1 MELGELL
8 TASGVAAD
16 LRGES
21 TVEIRELAYDS
32 RRVSSGTL
40 FFCFAGEKTDGHD
53 FAAAAVEAGA
63 AALVVERPLDLDV
76 PQARVEDARAAMAP
90 IAAAFNGDPTSELT
104 VIGITGTNGKTTT
117 AFLVRHLLEAAGRR
131 CGLLGT
137 VRQVVGG
144 QVEEVER
151 TTPEAID
158 LQRTFDRMLE
168 AGDMACAME
177 VSSHA
182 LVLHRAD
189 AIDFSV
195 KVFTN
200 LSQDHLD
207 FHADM
212 EDYFA
217 AKRLLFSGEGG
228 APLIELEGGVS
239 VLNLDDAYGRR
250 LAEEL
255 SSGSGSGSGGECIT
269 YSAAGAAAHLSARGV
284 SFDQTGARFLCL
296 SPEGELEIE
305 TPLPGDFNVSNAL
318 AALAVAH
325 ALGLD
330 LRKSARALASAEQVP
345 GRFESI
351 DEGQP
356 FGVIV
361 DYAHTPDSLE
371 NVLAAARRLT
381 AGRLICVFGAGGDRD
396 ADKRPLMGRAGAELS
411 DVAVV
416 TSDNPRSED
425 PGAIIE
431 QIRAGIPEDPHAEV
445 LVEADRRAAIA
456 TGLGRAGEGDTVVIA
471 GKGHEQGQ
479 EFEDGRKVPFDDRD
493 VAREELRRLAA
504 SAAS

>member
-1 MELGELL
+1 MELEELL
-8 TASGVAAD
+8 RAARVAAE
-16 LRGES
+16 LRGEGS
-21 TVEIRELAYDS
+21 VEIRDLAYDS
-32 RRVSSGTL
+32 RRAGRATL
-40 FFCFAGEKTDGHD
+40 FFCFPGERTDGHD

-63 AALVVERPLDLDV
+63 SALVVERPLELDV
-76 PQARVEDARAAMAP
+76 PQALVEDARAAMAP
-90 IAAAFNGDPTSELT
+90 IAAAFNGDPTSELG

-117 AFLVRHLLEAAGRR
+117 AFLVRHLLEAAGHH

-137 VRQVVGG
+137 VQQVVGG
-144 QVEEVER
+144 AVEEVER

-168 AGDMACAME
+168 SGDEYCAME

-189 AIDFSV
+189 AIHFAV

-212 EDYFA
+212 EDYFE

-228 APLIELEGGVS
+228 APIIELEGGVS
-239 VLNLDDAYGRR
+239 VINVDDAYGRR
-250 LAEEL
+250 LAEDL
-255 SSGSGSGSGGECIT
+255 DCGSDGECVS
-269 YSAAGAAAHLSARGV
+269 YSAAGGQADLSARDV
-284 SFDQTGARFLCL
+284 TFDASGSRFVCAT
-296 SPEGELEIE
+296 PEGEIE
-305 TPLPGDFNVSNAL
+305 VRIPLPGDFNVSNAL
-318 AALAVAH
+318 AALSVAR

-330 LRKSARALASAEQVP
+330 LAAATAALASVEQVP

-356 FGVIV
+356 FAVVV

-371 NVLAAARRLT
+371 NVLGAARRIT
-381 AGRLICVFGAGGDRD
+381 SGRLISVFGAGGDRD
-396 ADKRPLMGRAGAELS
+396 REKRPLMGRAAAELS

-416 TSDNPRSED
+416 TSDNPRSEE
-425 PGAIIE
+425 PAAIIE
-431 QIRAGIPEDPHAEV
+431 QIEAGIDDRASAEV
-445 LVEADRRAAIA
+445 AVEQDRRAAIA
-456 TGLGRAGEGDTVVIA
+456 IALGRAAEGDTVVIA

-479 EFEDGRKVPFDDRD
+479 EFEDGRKIPFDDRD
-493 VAREELRRLAA
+493 VAREELRKLAK
-504 SAAS
+504 AAAG

>member
-8 TASGVAAD
+8 RASGVAAE
-16 LRGES
+16 LRGDRS
-21 TVEIRELAYDS
+21 VEISDLAYDS
-32 RRVSSGTL
+32 RRVGRGTL
-40 FFCFAGEKTDGHD
+40 FFCFAGERTDGHD

-63 AALVVERPLDLDV
+63 SALVVERPLDLDV
-76 PQARVEDARAAMAP
+76 PQAQVEDARAAMAP
-90 IAAAFNGDPTSELT
+90 IAAAFNGQPTSELG
-104 VIGITGTNGKTTT
+104 VVGITGTNGKTTT
-117 AFLVRHLLEAAGRR
+117 AFLVRHLLESAGRR

-137 VRQVVGG
+137 VQQIVGG
-144 QVEEVER
+144 EVEEVER

-168 AGDMACAME
+168 SGDEFCAME

-189 AIDFSV
+189 AIQFAV

-212 EDYFA
+212 EDYFE

-228 APLIELEGGVS
+228 SPIIELEGGVS
-239 VLNLDDAYGRR
+239 VINVDDPYGRR
-250 LAEEL
+250 LAEDL
-255 SSGSGSGSGGECIT
+255 DCGTGAECIS
-269 YSAAGAAAHLSARGV
+269 YSAAGGKADLSAREV
-284 SFDQTGARFLCL
+284 AFDASGSRFACAT
-296 SPEGELEIE
+296 PEGEIE
-305 TPLPGDFNVSNAL
+305 VRIPLPGDFNVANAL

-330 LRKSARALASAEQVP
+330 LSRAAAALASAGQVP

-356 FGVIV
+356 FAVVV

-371 NVLAAARRLT
+371 NVLGAARRIT
-381 AGRLICVFGAGGDRD
+381 GGRLISVFGCGGDRD
-396 ADKRPLMGRAGAELS
+396 RDKRPLMGRAGTQLS
-411 DVAVV
+411 DLAVV

-425 PGAIIE
+425 PAAIIK
-431 QIRAGIPEDPHAEV
+431 QIEAGIEENAPAEV
-445 LVEADRRAAIA
+445 LVEQDRRAAIA
-456 TGLGRAGEGDTVVIA
+456 LALERAGEGDTVVIA

-479 EFEDGRKVPFDDRD
+479 EFEGGRKIPFDDRD
-493 VAREELRRLAA
+493 VAREELRKLTKAA
-504 SAAS
+504 AG

>member
-8 TASGVAAD
+8 RAAGVAAD
-16 LRGES
+16 LRGDPS
-21 TVEIRELAYDS
+21 VDVRDLAYDS
-32 RRVSSGTL
+32 RRVAEGTL

-53 FAAAAVEAGA
+53 FAPAAVEAGA
-63 AALVVERPLDLDV
+63 SALVVERPLELDV

-90 IAAAFNGDPTSELT
+90 VAAAFNGDPTSELT
-104 VIGITGTNGKTTT
+104 VVGITGTNGKTTT
-117 AFLVRHLLEAAGRR
+117 AFLVRHLLESAGRQ

-144 QVEEVER
+144 EVEEVER

-158 LQRTFDRMLE
+158 LQRTFARMLE
-168 AGDMACAME
+168 AGDDACAME

-189 AIDFSV
+189 AIDFAV

-228 APLIELEGGVS
+228 APLIELEGGIS
-239 VLNLDDAYGRR
+239 VVNLDDPYGQR
-250 LAEEL
+250 LAGEL
-255 SSGSGSGSGGECIT
+255 STGDGGDCIT
-269 YSAAGAAAHLSARGV
+269 FSAAGGAADLSARGV
-284 SFDQTGARFLCL
+284 TFDPSGSRFLCM
-296 SPEGELEIE
+296 SPDGQIE
-305 TPLPGDFNVSNAL
+305 VQTPLPGDFNVSNAL
-318 AALAVAH
+318 AALGVAH

-330 LRKSARALASAEQVP
+330 LREAAEALASAEQVP

-371 NVLAAARRLT
+371 NVLGAARRLT
-381 AGRLICVFGAGGDRD
+381 GGRLISVFGCGGDRD
-396 ADKRPLMGRAGAELS
+396 REKRPLMGRAGAELS
-411 DVAVV
+411 DIAVV

-431 QIRAGIPEDPHAEV
+431 QIREGIPESPHAEV
-445 LVEADRRAAIA
+445 LVDADRRAAIA
-456 TGLGRAGEGDTVVIA
+456 SALGRAEQGDLVVIA

-479 EFEDGRKVPFDDRD
+479 EFEDGRKIPFDDRD
-493 VAREELRRLAA
+493 VARDELRKLKTG
-504 SAAS
+504 SAT

>member
-8 TASGVAAD
+8 RASGVTAE
-16 LRGES
+16 LRGDAS
-21 TVEIRELAYDS
+21 VEIRDLAYDS
-32 RRVSSGTL
+32 RRVAPGAL
-40 FFCFAGEKTDGHD
+40 YFCFPGERTDGHD
-53 FAAAAVEAGA
+53 FAPAAVEAGA
-63 AALVVERPLDLDV
+63 SALVVERPLELDV
-76 PQARVEDARAAMAP
+76 PQAKVDDARAAMAP
-90 IAAAFNGDPTSELT
+90 IAATFNGDPTAELG

-117 AFLVRHLLEAAGRR
+117 AFLVSHLLESAGHR

-137 VRQVVGG
+137 VQQVVGG

-158 LQRTFDRMLE
+158 LQRTFNRMLSS
-168 AGDMACAME
+168 GDEYCAME

-189 AIDFSV
+189 AIHFAA
-195 KVFTN
+195 KLFTN

-212 EDYFA
+212 EDYFE

-228 APLIELEGGVS
+228 VPIIELEGGVS
-239 VLNLDDAYGRR
+239 VINVDDAYGRR
-250 LAEEL
+250 LAEDMNC
-255 SSGSGSGSGGECIT
+255 GSGGECIS
-269 YSAAGAAAHLSARGV
+269 YSAAGAQADLRALDVA
-284 SFDQTGARFLCL
+284 FDASGSRFTCKTHD
-296 SPEGELEIE
+296 GEIAVRI
-305 TPLPGDFNVSNAL
+305 PLPGDFNVANAL
-318 AALAVAH
+318 AALGVAH

-330 LRKSARALASAEQVP
+330 LSRAAASLASAGQVP

-356 FGVIV
+356 FAVVV

-371 NVLAAARRLT
+371 NVLGAARRIT
-381 AGRLICVFGAGGDRD
+381 SGRLLSVFGCGGDRD
-396 ADKRPLMGRAGAELS
+396 RDKRPLMGRAGAELS

-425 PGAIIE
+425 PAAIIE
-431 QIRAGIPEDPHAEV
+431 QIEAGIDDSAQASV
-445 LVEADRRAAIA
+445 VVEQDRRSAIA
-456 TGLGRAGEGDTVVIA
+456 IALGRAGDGDTVVIA

-479 EFEDGRKVPFDDRD
+479 EFEGGRKEPFDDVT
-493 VAREELRRLAA
+493 VAREALKAVLLK
-504 SAAS
+504 

>member
-8 TASGVAAD
+8 RAAGVAAEV
-16 LRGES
+16 RGDAS
-21 TVEIRELAYDS
+21 VEIRDLAYDS
-32 RRVSSGTL
+32 RRVAGESL
-40 FFCFAGEKTDGHD
+40 FFCFPGERTDGHD
-53 FAAAAVEAGA
+53 FAAGAIELGA
-63 AALVVERPLDLDV
+63 AALVVERALDLDV

-90 IAAAFNGDPTSELT
+90 IAATFNGDPTSELA
-104 VIGITGTNGKTTT
+104 VVGITGTNGKTTT
-117 AFLVRHLLEAAGRR
+117 AFLVRHLLESAGRR

-137 VRQVVGG
+137 VQQVVGG
-144 QVEEVER
+144 EVEDVER

-168 AGDMACAME
+168 AGDEYCAME

-189 AIDFSV
+189 AIHFAV

-207 FHADM
+207 FHVDM

-228 APLIELEGGVS
+228 APIIELEGGIS
-239 VLNLDDAYGRR
+239 VINLDDPYGRR

-255 SSGSGSGSGGECIT
+255 SCGEGGVCIT
-269 YSAAGAAAHLSARGV
+269 YSAAGSAADLSARDV
-284 SFDQTGARFLCL
+284 AFDASGSRFVCV
-296 SPEGELEIE
+296 SPEGVLDVG
-305 TPLPGDFNVSNAL
+305 TPLPGDFNVANAL

-330 LRKSARALASAEQVP
+330 LEQASKALASADQVP
-345 GRFESI
+345 GRFQSI

-356 FGVIV
+356 FAVIV
-361 DYAHTPDSLE
+361 DYAHTPDSME

-381 AGRLICVFGAGGDRD
+381 RRRLISVFGAGGDRD
-396 ADKRPLMGRAGAELS
+396 REKRPLMGRAGAELS

-425 PGAIIE
+425 PAAIID
-431 QIRAGIPEDPHAEV
+431 QIQAGIPADAPAQV
-445 LVEADRRAAIA
+445 VVEQDRRAAIA
-456 TGLGRAGEGDTVVIA
+456 LALGRAGEGDTVVIA

-479 EFEDGRKVPFDDRD
+479 EFEEGRKVPFDDRD
-493 VAREELRRLAA
+493 VARDELRKLKAAA
-504 SAAS
+504 S

>member
-1 MELGELL
+1 
-8 TASGVAAD
+8 
-16 LRGES
+16 
-21 TVEIRELAYDS
+21 
-32 RRVSSGTL
+32 
-40 FFCFAGEKTDGHD
+40 
-53 FAAAAVEAGA
+53 
-63 AALVVERPLDLDV
+63 LDV
-76 PQARVEDARAAMAP
+76 PQVRVEDARAAMAP
-90 IAAAFNGDPTSELT
+90 IAATFNGDPTSELT
-104 VIGITGTNGKTTT
+104 VVGITGTNGKTTT
-117 AFLVRHLLEAAGRR
+117 AFLVRHLLESAGKQ

-158 LQRTFDRMLE
+158 LQRTFARMVE
-168 AGDMACAME
+168 AGDVACAME

-189 AIDFSV
+189 AIHFAV

-217 AKRLLFSGEGG
+217 AKRLLFSSEGG
-228 APLIELEGGVS
+228 APMIELEGGVS
-239 VLNLDDAYGRR
+239 VVNLDDPYGQR
-250 LAEEL
+250 LAGEL
-255 SSGSGSGSGGECIT
+255 ATGEGGDCIT
-269 YSAAGAAAHLSARGV
+269 YSAAGGAADLSARGV
-284 SFDQTGARFLCL
+284 TFDTTGSRFLCI
-296 SPEGELEIE
+296 SPEGELEVE

-318 AALAVAH
+318 AALAVGH

-330 LRKSARALASAEQVP
+330 LKDAAAALATAEQVP

-371 NVLAAARRLT
+371 NVLEAGRRLT
-381 AGRLICVFGAGGDRD
+381 GRQLISVFGCGGDRD
-396 ADKRPLMGRAGAELS
+396 TDKRPLMGRAAAELS
-411 DVAVV
+411 DIAVV

-425 PGAIIE
+425 PAAIIE
-431 QIRAGIPEDPHAEV
+431 QIRAGIPDEPHAQV
-445 LVEADRRAAIA
+445 LVDADRRAAIA
-456 TGLGRAGEGDTVVIA
+456 AALSRAGDGDLVVIA

-479 EFEDGRKVPFDDRD
+479 EFEDGRKIPFDDRD
-493 VAREELRRLAA
+493 VARDELRKLKT
-504 SAAS
+504 SAAT

>member
-1 MELGELL
+1 MELSELL
-8 TASGVAAD
+8 RAAGVAAD
-16 LRGES
+16 LRGDPS
-21 TVEIRELAYDS
+21 VDIRDLAYDS
-32 RRVSSGTL
+32 RRVAEGTL
-40 FFCFAGEKTDGHD
+40 FFCFPGEKTDGHD
-53 FAAAAVEAGA
+53 FALAAVEAGA
-63 AALVVERPLDLDV
+63 SALVVERPLDLDV
-76 PQARVEDARAAMAP
+76 PQAQVEDARAAMAP
-90 IAAAFNGDPTSELT
+90 VAAAFNEDPTSELT
-104 VIGITGTNGKTTT
+104 VVGITGTNGKTTT
-117 AFLVRHLLEAAGRR
+117 AFLVRHLLESAGRQ

-137 VRQVVGG
+137 VRQIVGG

-158 LQRTFDRMLE
+158 LQRTFARMLE
-168 AGDMACAME
+168 SGDDGCAME

-189 AIDFSV
+189 AIHFAA

-228 APLIELEGGVS
+228 APLIELEGGIS
-239 VLNLDDAYGRR
+239 VVNLDDSYGQR
-250 LAEEL
+250 LAGEL
-255 SSGSGSGSGGECIT
+255 STGDGGDCVT
-269 YSAAGAAAHLSARGV
+269 FSAAGVDADLSARGV
-284 SFDQTGARFLCL
+284 TFDPSGSRFLCL
-296 SPEGELEIE
+296 SPDGEIE
-305 TPLPGDFNVSNAL
+305 VQTPLPGDFNVSNAL
-318 AALAVAH
+318 AALAVAY

-330 LRKSARALASAEQVP
+330 LREAAAALASAEQVP

-371 NVLAAARRLT
+371 NVLGAARRLT
-381 AGRLICVFGAGGDRD
+381 GGRLISVFGCGGDRD
-396 ADKRPLMGRAGAELS
+396 REKRPLMGRAGAELS

-431 QIRAGIPEDPHAEV
+431 QIREGIPESPHAEV
-445 LVEADRRAAIA
+445 LIDADRRAAIA
-456 TGLGRAGEGDTVVIA
+456 SALGRAEEGDLVVIA

-479 EFEDGRKVPFDDRD
+479 EFEDGRKIPFDDRD
-493 VAREELRRLAA
+493 VARDELRKLRTG
-504 SAAS
+504 SAT

>member
-1 MELGELL
+1 MELRELL
-8 TASGVAAD
+8 RASGFAAE
-16 LRGES
+16 LRGEP
-21 TVEIRELAYDS
+21 TVEIRGLAYDS
-32 RRVSSGTL
+32 RQVSDGTL
-40 FFCFAGEKTDGHD
+40 FFCFPGEKTDGHD
-53 FAAAAVEAGA
+53 FAAKAVEAGA
-63 AALVVERPLDLDV
+63 AALVVERPLELHV
-76 PQARVEDARAAMAP
+76 PQAQVEDARAAMAP
-90 IAAAFNGDPTSELT
+90 IAAAFNEDPTSELT
-104 VIGITGTNGKTTT
+104 VVGITGTNGKTTT
-117 AFLVRHLLEAAGRR
+117 AFLVRHLLESAGQQ

-158 LQRTFDRMLE
+158 LQRTFSRMLE
-168 AGDMACAME
+168 AGDVACAME

-189 AIDFSV
+189 AIDFAV

-207 FHADM
+207 FHVDM

-217 AKRLLFSGEGG
+217 AKRLLFTSEGG
-228 APLIELEGGVS
+228 APSIELEGGIS
-239 VLNLDDAYGRR
+239 VVNLDDPYGQR
-250 LAEEL
+250 LAGEL
-255 SSGSGSGSGGECIT
+255 TTGEGGDCIT
-269 YSAAGAAAHLSARGV
+269 YSAAGGAADLSARDV
-284 SFDQTGARFLCL
+284 TFDTTGSRFLCM
-296 SPEGELEIE
+296 SPEGELEVE

-318 AALAVAH
+318 AALAVAR
-325 ALGLD
+325 AIGLD
-330 LRKSARALASAEQVP
+330 LVEAARALSSAEQVP
-345 GRFESI
+345 GRFEAI

-381 AGRLICVFGAGGDRD
+381 GGRLISVFGCGGDRD
-396 ADKRPLMGRAGAELS
+396 TEKRPLMGKAGADLS

-425 PGAIIE
+425 PDAIIE
-431 QIRAGIPEDPHAEV
+431 QIRAGIPDEPRAEV
-445 LVEADRRAAIA
+445 LVEADRRAAISLA
-456 TGLGRAGEGDTVVIA
+456 LSRAADGDSVVVA

-479 EFEDGRKVPFDDRD
+479 EFENGRKIPFDDRD
-493 VAREELRRLAA
+493 VARDELRKLKT
-504 SAAS
+504 SAAT

>member
-1 MELGELL
+1 MELEELL
-8 TASGVAAD
+8 RAARVAAE
-16 LRGES
+16 LRGEGS
-21 TVEIRELAYDS
+21 VEIRDLAYDS
-32 RRVSSGTL
+32 RRAGRATL
-40 FFCFAGEKTDGHD
+40 FFCFPGERTDGHD

-63 AALVVERPLDLDV
+63 SALVVERPLELDV
-76 PQARVEDARAAMAP
+76 PQALVEDARAAMAP
-90 IAAAFNGDPTSELT
+90 IAAAFNGDPTSELG

-117 AFLVRHLLEAAGRR
+117 AFLVRHLLEAAGHH

-137 VRQVVGG
+137 VQQVVGG
-144 QVEEVER
+144 AVEEVER

-168 AGDMACAME
+168 SGDEYCAME

-189 AIDFSV
+189 AIHFAV

-212 EDYFA
+212 EDYFE

-228 APLIELEGGVS
+228 APIIELEGGVS
-239 VLNLDDAYGRR
+239 VINVDDAYGRR
-250 LAEEL
+250 LAEDL
-255 SSGSGSGSGGECIT
+255 DCGSDGECVS
-269 YSAAGAAAHLSARGV
+269 YSAAGGQADLSARDV
-284 SFDQTGARFLCL
+284 TFDASGSRFVCAT
-296 SPEGELEIE
+296 PKGEIE
-305 TPLPGDFNVSNAL
+305 VRIPLPGDFNVSNAL
-318 AALAVAH
+318 AALSVAR

-330 LRKSARALASAEQVP
+330 LAAATAALASVEQVP

-356 FGVIV
+356 FAVVV

-371 NVLAAARRLT
+371 NVLGAARRIT
-381 AGRLICVFGAGGDRD
+381 SGRLISVFGAGGDRD
-396 ADKRPLMGRAGAELS
+396 REKRPLMGRAAAELS

-416 TSDNPRSED
+416 TSDNPRSEE
-425 PGAIIE
+425 PAAIIE
-431 QIRAGIPEDPHAEV
+431 QIEAGIDDRASAEV
-445 LVEADRRAAIA
+445 TVEQDRRAAIA
-456 TGLGRAGEGDTVVIA
+456 IALGRAAEGDTVVIA

-479 EFEDGRKVPFDDRD
+479 EFEDGRKIPFDDRD
-493 VAREELRRLAA
+493 VAREELRKLAK
-504 SAAS
+504 AAAG

>member
-8 TASGVAAD
+8 RAAGVAAEV
-16 LRGES
+16 RGDAL
-21 TVEIRELAYDS
+21 VEIRDLAYDS
-32 RRVSSGTL
+32 RRVG
-40 FFCFAGEKTDGHD
+40 GGTDGHD
-53 FAAAAVEAGA
+53 FAARAIELGAVAMG
-63 AALVVERPLDLDV
+63 VERALDLDV
-76 PQARVEDARAAMAP
+76 PQAQVEDARAAMAP
-90 IAAAFNGDPTSELT
+90 IAATFNGDPTSELA
-104 VIGITGTNGKTTT
+104 VVGVTGTNGKTTT
-117 AFLVRHLLEAAGRR
+117 AFRVRHLLESAGKR

-137 VRQVVGG
+137 VQRVIGG
-144 QVEEVER
+144 EVEDVER

-168 AGDMACAME
+168 AGDEYCAME

-189 AIDFSV
+189 AIHFAV

-217 AKRLLFSGEGG
+217 AKRLLFSSEGG

-239 VLNLDDAYGRR
+239 VLNADDPYGRR
-250 LAEEL
+250 LAAEL
-255 SSGSGSGSGGECIT
+255 SGGSGGDCIT
-269 YSAAGAAAHLSARGV
+269 YSAAGGDADLSARGV
-284 SFDQTGARFLCL
+284 TFDTSGSRFLCL
-296 SPEGELEIE
+296 SPEGELEVE

-318 AALAVAH
+318 AALSVAH

-330 LRKSARALASAEQVP
+330 LRASARALASAEQVP

-361 DYAHTPDSLE
+361 DYAHTPDALE
-371 NVLAAARRLT
+371 NVLGAARRLT
-381 AGRLICVFGAGGDRD
+381 GGRLISVFGAGGDRD
-396 ADKRPLMGRAGAELS
+396 REKRPLMGRAGAELS
-411 DVAVV
+411 DIAVV

-425 PGAIIE
+425 PDAIID
-431 QIRAGIPEDPHAEV
+431 QIQAGIPADAPAQV
-445 LVEADRRAAIA
+445 VVEQDRRAAIA
-456 TGLGRAGEGDTVVIA
+456 LALGRAGEGDTVVIA

-479 EFEDGRKVPFDDRD
+479 EFEEGRKVPFDDRD
-493 VAREELRRLAA
+493 VARDELRKLKAAA
-504 SAAS
+504 S

>member
-1 MELGELL
+1 MELRELL
-8 TASGVAAD
+8 RASGLAAE
-16 LRGES
+16 LRGEP
-21 TVEIRELAYDS
+21 TVEIRGLAYDS
-32 RRVSSGTL
+32 RQVSDGTL
-40 FFCFAGEKTDGHD
+40 FFCFPGEKTDGHD
-53 FAAAAVEAGA
+53 FAAKAAAAGA
-63 AALVVERPLDLDV
+63 AALVVERPLELDV
-76 PQARVEDARAAMAP
+76 PQAQVEDARAAMAP
-90 IAAAFNGDPTSELT
+90 IAAAFNEDPTAELT
-104 VIGITGTNGKTTT
+104 VVGITGTNGKTTT
-117 AFLVRHLLEAAGRR
+117 AFLVRHLLESAGQQ

-158 LQRTFDRMLE
+158 LQRTFARMLE
-168 AGDMACAME
+168 AGDVACAME

-189 AIDFSV
+189 AIHFAV

-217 AKRLLFSGEGG
+217 AKRLLFSSEGG
-228 APLIELEGGVS
+228 APMIELEGGVS
-239 VLNLDDAYGRR
+239 VVNLDDPYGQR
-250 LAEEL
+250 LAGEL
-255 SSGSGSGSGGECIT
+255 ATGEGGDCIT
-269 YSAAGAAAHLSARGV
+269 YSAAGGAADLSARGV
-284 SFDQTGARFLCL
+284 TFDTSGSRFLCI
-296 SPEGELEIE
+296 SPEGELEVK

-318 AALAVAH
+318 TALAVGH

-330 LRKSARALASAEQVP
+330 LKDAAAALATAEQVP

-371 NVLAAARRLT
+371 NVLEAGRRLT
-381 AGRLICVFGAGGDRD
+381 GRPLISVFGCGGDRD
-396 ADKRPLMGRAGAELS
+396 TEKRPLMGRAGAELS
-411 DVAVV
+411 DIAVV

-425 PGAIIE
+425 PEAIIE
-431 QIRAGIPEDPHAEV
+431 QIRQGIPASPHAEV
-445 LVEADRRAAIA
+445 LVDADRRTAIGAA
-456 TGLGRAGEGDTVVIA
+456 LSRAGDGDLVVIA
-471 GKGHEQGQ
+471 GKGHE
-479 EFEDGRKVPFDDRD
+479 
-493 VAREELRRLAA
+493 
-504 SAAS
+504 

>member
-1 MELGELL
+1 MELRELL
-8 TASGVAAD
+8 RASGLAAE
-16 LRGES
+16 LRGEPS
-21 TVEIRELAYDS
+21 VEVRGLAYDS
-32 RRVSSGTL
+32 RRVSDGTL
-40 FFCFAGEKTDGHD
+40 FFCFPGEKTDGHD
-53 FAAAAVEAGA
+53 FAAKAVEAGA
-63 AALVVERPLDLDV
+63 AALVVERPLELDV
-76 PQARVEDARAAMAP
+76 PQAKVDDARAAMAP
-90 IAAAFNGDPTSELT
+90 IAAAFNEDPTSELT
-104 VIGITGTNGKTTT
+104 VVGITGTNGKTTT
-117 AFLVRHLLEAAGRR
+117 AFLVRHLLETAGKQ

-158 LQRTFDRMLE
+158 LQRTFARMLE
-168 AGDMACAME
+168 AGDAACAME

-189 AIDFSV
+189 AIHFAV

-217 AKRLLFSGEGG
+217 AKRLLFSSEGG
-228 APLIELEGGVS
+228 APMIELEGGVS
-239 VLNLDDAYGRR
+239 VVNLDDPYGQR
-250 LAEEL
+250 LAGEL
-255 SSGSGSGSGGECIT
+255 ATGEGGDCIT
-269 YSAAGAAAHLSARGV
+269 YSAAGGAADLSARSV
-284 SFDQTGARFLCL
+284 TFDTTGSRFVCM
-296 SPEGELEIE
+296 SPEGELDVE

-318 AALAVAH
+318 AALAVGH

-330 LRKSARALASAEQVP
+330 LGEAARALATAEQVP

-371 NVLAAARRLT
+371 NVLEAGRRLT
-381 AGRLICVFGAGGDRD
+381 GRRLISVFGCGGDRD
-396 ADKRPLMGRAGAELS
+396 TDKRPLMGRAGAELS
-411 DVAVV
+411 DIAVV

-425 PGAIIE
+425 PAAIIE
-431 QIRAGIPEDPHAEV
+431 QIRAGIPAEPHAEV
-445 LVEADRRAAIA
+445 LVDADRRAAIA
-456 TGLGRAGEGDTVVIA
+456 AALGRAGEGDLVVIA

-479 EFEDGRKVPFDDRD
+479 EFEDGRKIPFDDRD
-493 VAREELRRLAA
+493 VARDELRKLKT
-504 SAAS
+504 SAAT